1 MEDVNNVL
9 DIVKD
14 DNFYGEVIILVDF
27 IVDGMFLIYYF
38 LLFFLG
44 NNCLVCLVLL
54 LQLFGYYK
62 LVCQKFGVS
71 LIQKIELLYLNF
83 FDGFK
88 VFGNRFF
95 DI

>member
-1 MEDVNNVL
+1 MYILFYFDWVCLLMNMEDVNNVL

-44 NNCLVCLVLL
+44 NNCLVCFVLL
-54 LQLFGYYK
+54 L
-62 LVCQKFGVS
+62 
-71 LIQKIELLYLNF
+71 
-83 FDGFK
+83 
-88 VFGNRFF
+88 
-95 DI
+95 

>member
-1 MEDVNNVL
+1 MIGFVNNKSESRSMEDVNNVL

-44 NNCLVCLVLL
+44 NNCLVCFVLL
-54 LQLFGYYK
+54 L
-62 LVCQKFGVS
+62 
-71 LIQKIELLYLNF
+71 
-83 FDGFK
+83 
-88 VFGNRFF
+88 
-95 DI
+95 